1 MYKSIDYPNLCHRF
15 RSKLLIQKHCG
26 ILLESNQQ
34 KNMKKNTMLLFVFV
48 TIAIT
53 GIAQHKGIAYYIE
66 NAPFKMEAVKTPN
79 FPDKK
84 FIVTDFGAKPV
95 KNFLNTKAI
104 NDAIDACTA
113 AGGGTVI
120 IPEGQWLTGPI
131 EMKSNVNLY
140 ASKGAEINFT
150 EDHTQYP
157 MINPGNK
164 GNKFVTKSPIYAY
177 EASNFAITGQGIFDG
192 AGDSWRE
199 VKKSKVDKTTWQIL
213 QNKGGVLSNDGKVWW
228 PSREAYAGEEY
239 VKQLKEKSNVTAD
252 DYLAARDFLRPY
264 MVYFIKCKQV
274 LLEGIT
280 FRNSPKFV
288 FYPNNCRDLTMDK
301 VNVYNDYAAQNGDG
315 IDISACKN
323 VVIYNCTVS
332 AGDDGICMKSSGKTE
347 TPQSANLENIVIAE
361 CTVLKAHGGFVIGSN
376 TDGGMNNIF
385 VSNCTFNGSDI
396 GVRVK
401 SNSGVGGYVH
411 NIYIQDIYMRNIE
424 QEVFSFTTDYANVTA
439 GKSKKDVLPTENN
452 KIPEFTNFYCKNIV
466 CNGADRAFFLE
477 GLATQKIHHLY
488 FENISITSNK
498 GFECKQS
505 EEIFLKNVT
514 IKSEESNPFKTNGCK
529 GIHINE

>member
-1 MYKSIDYPNLCHRF
+1 
-15 RSKLLIQKHCG
+15 
-26 ILLESNQQ
+26 
-34 KNMKKNTMLLFVFV
+34 MLVAMNSV
-48 TIAIT
+48 
-53 GIAQHKGIAYYIE
+53 AQNKGIAYYTA
-66 NAPFKMEAVKTPN
+66 NAPFKMEAVKTPT

-84 FIVTDFGAKPV
+84 FTITDYGAKST

-104 NDAIDACTA
+104 NDAIDACSA
-113 AGGGTVI
+113 AGGGTVV
-120 IPEGQWLTGPI
+120 IPSGIWLTGPI
-131 EMKSNVNLY
+131 ELKSNVNLY

-157 MINPGNK
+157 MIAPGNK

-177 EASNFAITGQGIFDG
+177 EATNIAITGEGIFDG

-199 VKKSKVDKTTWQIL
+199 VKKSKVDKATWMIL

-239 VKQLKEKSNVTAD
+239 VKSLKEKSNVTAE
-252 DYLAARDFLRPY
+252 DYVAARDFLRPY

-280 FRNSPKFV
+280 LRNSPKFV
-288 FYPNNCRDLTMDK
+288 FYPNNCRDLTMNK
-301 VNVYNDYAAQNGDG
+301 VNVYNDFAAQNGDG

-323 VVIYNCTVS
+323 VMIYQCTVN

-347 TPQSANLENIVIAE
+347 TPTSANLENIVIAE

-385 VSNCTFNGSDI
+385 VTNCTFKGSDI

-401 SNSGVGGYVH
+401 SNSGVGGLVH
-411 NIYIQDIYMRNIE
+411 NIYIQDIYMLNIE
-424 QEVFSFTTDYANVTA
+424 QEAFSFITDYANVTA
-439 GKSKKDVLPTENN
+439 GKSKKDVMPTENN
-452 KIPEFTNFYCKNIV
+452 KTPEFTNFFCKNIV
-466 CNGADRAFFLE
+466 CVGANQGFKLS
-477 GLATQKIHHLY
+477 GLADKKIHHLY
-488 FENISITSNK
+488 FENVTISAAK
-498 GFECKQS
+498 GFECKES
-505 EEIFLKNVT
+505 EEIFLKNVK
-514 IKSEESNPFKTNGCK
+514 IKTEDSEVYRTNGCK

>member
-1 MYKSIDYPNLCHRF
+1 MV
-15 RSKLLIQKHCG
+15 
-26 ILLESNQQ
+26 SNQN
-34 KNMKKNTMLLFVFV
+34 KNMKKNTILLLCVSML
-48 TIAIT
+48 IAFNS
-53 GIAQHKGIAYYIE
+53 IAQNKGIDYYTT
-66 NAPFKMEAVKTPN
+66 NAPFKMEAVKTPT

-84 FIVTDFGAKPV
+84 FTITDFGAKSA
-95 KNFLNTKAI
+95 KKFLNTKAI
-104 NDAIDACTA
+104 NDAIDACSA

-120 IPEGQWLTGPI
+120 IPAGTWLTGPI
-131 EMKSNVNLY
+131 ELKSNVNLY

-150 EDHTQYP
+150 DDHTQYP
-157 MINPGNK
+157 MIAPGNK
-164 GNKFVTKSPIYAY
+164 GNKYVTKSPIYAY
-177 EASNFAITGQGIFDG
+177 EATNIAVTGEGIFDG
-192 AGDSWRE
+192 AGESWRE
-199 VKKSKVDKTTWQIL
+199 VKKSKVDKTTWIML
-213 QNKGGVLSNDGKVWW
+213 QSKGGVLSNDGKVWW
-228 PSREAYAGEEY
+228 PSREAYAGEDY
-239 VKQLKEKSNVTAD
+239 VKSLKSKDNVTAD
-252 DYLAARDFLRPY
+252 DYTAARDFLRPY

-280 FRNSPKFV
+280 LKNSPKFV
-288 FYPNNCRDLTMDK
+288 FYPNNCRDLTMNK

-323 VVIYNCTVS
+323 VVIYQCTVN

-347 TPQSANLENIVIAE
+347 TPQSANLENIIIAE

-385 VSNCTFNGSDI
+385 ITNCSFNGSDI

-424 QEVFSFTTDYANVTA
+424 QEAFSFTTDYANVTA
-439 GKSKKDVLPTENN
+439 GKSKKDVMPTETN
-452 KIPEFTNFYCKNIV
+452 KVPEFTDFYFKNIV
-466 CNGADRAFFLE
+466 CNGADRAFFLS
-477 GLATQKIHHLY
+477 GLPEKKIHHLY
-488 FENISITSNK
+488 FDNVSVTSSK
-498 GFECKQS
+498 GFECKES

-514 IKSEESNPFKTNGCK
+514 IKTEEASPFKTNGCK